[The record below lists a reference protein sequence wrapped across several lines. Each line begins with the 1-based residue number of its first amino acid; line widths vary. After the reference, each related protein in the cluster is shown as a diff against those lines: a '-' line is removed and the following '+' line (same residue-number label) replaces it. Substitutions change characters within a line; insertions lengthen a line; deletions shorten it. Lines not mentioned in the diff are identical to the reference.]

1 MSHVVTIEGQIR
13 DPEALR
19 LACRRNA
26 LEPPVHGTAKLFAVK
41 ATGYLVNLP
50 RWRYPV
56 VCDTDSGI
64 VHYDN
69 YEGHWGEQAELD
81 KLVQR
86 YTVEKA
92 VIESRKQGHTVTE
105 QTLADG
111 SIKLTVEV
119 GGAS

>member
-1 MSHVVTIEGQIR
+1 MSHVVTIEAQVR

-19 LACRRNA
+19 SSCRRLG
-26 LEPPVHGTAKLFAVK
+26 LEAPVHQTIKLFSAE
-41 ATGYLVNLP
+41 ATGHCVQLP

-56 VCDTDSGI
+56 VCDTDTGI

-69 YEGHWGEQAELD
+69 YEGHWGEQTELD

-86 YTVEKA
+86 YAVEKT
-92 VIESRKQGHTVTE
+92 VIESRKQGYTVTE

-111 SIKLTVEV
+111 SIKLSVQV

>member
-1 MSHVVTIEGQIR
+1 MSHVVTIEAQVR

-19 LACRRNA
+19 SSCRRLGLDA
-26 LEPPVHGTAKLFAVK
+26 PVHQTIKLFSAE
-41 ATGYLVNLP
+41 ATGHCVQLP

-69 YEGHWGEQAELD
+69 YEGHWGEQTQLD

-86 YTVEKA
+86 YAVEKT
-92 VIESRKQGHTVTE
+92 VIESRKQGYTVTE

-111 SIKLTVEV
+111 SIKLSVQV